1 MKKSIAIV
9 VSALFAL
16 VVAITAI
23 VCLERVEVGNVA
35 VIYSMNGVEDE
46 VLTQGWHFIAPLKR
60 VKQFPISQQQSR
72 QPFIAHVF
80 QQVQKQFPISQ
91 QQIVFSNNPGDY
103 PSADGGF
110 FDKDGDTPDWH
121 IDAPADGG
129 MVSIN
134 LTVNYN
140 FLPDR
145 VVELYKKFNGMD
157 GEAIV
162 ASRVQNSIVAYVKEV
177 TPRFSVMDIYS
188 DKKSEV
194 NDAITEYLNKHLT
207 EEYGINVSSALVIDV
222 QLDNAL
228 QEKIKAKEQAKQD
241 VEIAELDRQTALARA
256 ETEKVEAET
265 KAAVDIIQAEA
276 DAQRTLI
283 EAEAEAKANQIVAAS
298 ITSNLIAMKEAE
310 ARMEHGWVTVQGA
323 GTVVTTKG

>member
-1 MKKSIAIV
+1 MKNSIAIV

-16 VVAITAI
+16 VVAITVI
-23 VCLERVEVGNVA
+23 VCIERVEVGNVG
-35 VIYSMNGVEDE
+35 VVYSMNGVEDE
-46 VLTQGWHFIAPLKR
+46 VLTQGWHFVPPLKR
-60 VKQFPISQQQSR
+60 V
-72 QPFIAHVF
+72 
-80 QQVQKQFPISQ
+80 KQFPISQ

-103 PSADGGF
+103 NLGKKEDA
-110 FDKDGDTPDWH
+110 PDWH

-145 VVELYKKFNGMD
+145 VVDLYKKFNGMD

-222 QLDNAL
+222 QLDSAL

-276 DAQRTLI
+276 DAKRTLI
-283 EAEAEAKANQIVAAS
+283 EAEAEAKANQVVAAS

-310 ARMEHGWVTVQGA
+310 ARMEHGWVTVRGA
-323 GTVVTTKG
+323 GTVVTPKG